1 MLANRLLFSETG
13 FGWQIFFLTE
23 VLLHRGVQ
31 SQKVGFA
38 FCEKMWAV
46 INQAAFFMRSILSF
60 GVIMSSTVLYLGC
73 WT

>member
-31 SQKVGFA
+31 SQKVGFV
-38 FCEKMWAV
+38 FCEKM
-46 INQAAFFMRSILSF
+46 
-60 GVIMSSTVLYLGC
+60 
-73 WT
+73 

>member
-31 SQKVGFA
+31 SQKVGFV

-46 INQAAFFMRSILSF
+46 INQAALFMRSILSF